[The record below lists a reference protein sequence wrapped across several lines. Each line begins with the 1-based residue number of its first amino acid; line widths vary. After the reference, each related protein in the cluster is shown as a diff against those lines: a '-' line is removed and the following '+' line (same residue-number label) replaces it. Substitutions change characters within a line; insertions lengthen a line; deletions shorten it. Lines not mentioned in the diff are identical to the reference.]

1 MLIAHAGLNPMGNKC
16 KAGCPVR
23 NIQATLD
30 SLTSVGLSVAG
41 SLRNLL
47 MSYCKIRSNNAIF
60 FPFCA
65 VYEEIADIDY
75 GRSRAGTTVAKSKE
89 RELYQVVYVL
99 LISLHRM
106 KSFMRGYVRT

>member
-60 FPFCA
+60 FPLCV

-75 GRSRAGTTVAKSKE
+75 GRSRAGTTVPKSKE